1 MRNLIIILLIIAS
14 SILYFSCS
22 NADNKPVSAIN
33 QDSTIIVTIAP
44 IPSDSIHES
53 EESIMPKP
61 SVTNS
66 QTPLEISPIETSAI
80 VNTVVVSEIQASST
94 DLSLSQEII
103 SLSELL
109 KHYEN
114 LEFRDCGSF
123 ETAINEFTT
132 KFFSIIERIEL
143 SDEQNISK
151 LKELEGFSEVFEP
164 EFERVEKECPD
175 LYNDYMEYLDEYT
188 DEYYS
193 KLEIMFAEDKNQ

>member
-1 MRNLIIILLIIAS
+1 MKNLIIILLIITS
-14 SILYFSCS
+14 SILHYSCS

-33 QDSTIIVTIAP
+33 QDTTKIDTIAP
-44 IPSDSIHES
+44 IPSDSIPEPEKSIKKKQSES
-53 EESIMPKP
+53 KLNIS
-61 SVTNS
+61 S
-66 QTPLEISPIETSAI
+66 EILPIDTFST
-80 VNTVVVSEIQASST
+80 VNQVVANEIQASST

-109 KHYEN
+109 KYYDN
-114 LEFRDCGSF
+114 IEFKDCKSF

-132 KFFSIIERIEL
+132 KFFSVIERIEL
-143 SDEQNISK
+143 SDEQNINK
-151 LKELEGFSEVFEP
+151 LKELEGFAEVFEP

-188 DEYYS
+188 DEYYP